1 MTKKILIVDD
11 DETFC
16 EVLALALSK
25 RDYDVRVCSLERGGM
40 AMPLFRPAVPS
51 LHPALTFRC
60 SVTSLARCTNF

>member
-25 RDYDVRVCSLERGGM
+25 RDYDVSRAHQIKDVEATWLHTP
-40 AMPLFRPAVPS
+40 MPWS
-51 LHPALTFRC
+51 TC
-60 SVTSLARCTNF
+60 DSVQNRA